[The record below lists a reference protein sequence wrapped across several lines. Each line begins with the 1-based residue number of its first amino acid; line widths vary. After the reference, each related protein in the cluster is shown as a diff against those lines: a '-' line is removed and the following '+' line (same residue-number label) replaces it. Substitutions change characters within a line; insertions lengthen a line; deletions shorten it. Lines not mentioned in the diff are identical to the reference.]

1 MKPKFIII
9 IVLTVIALIIAFQ
22 NTETVTL
29 HFFFWAISMSRIV
42 VIIGFLLIGFLLGLL
57 VGYRSRKPQS

>member
-22 NTETVTL
+22 NTETVTF
-29 HFFFWAISMSRIV
+29 HFFSGQSAC
-42 VIIGFLLIGFLLGLL
+42 L
-57 VGYRSRKPQS
+57 VSW